1 MAASRYPYDDMV
13 QNGKLPFPILRA
25 LAYRAGVTQQLDE
38 AACVAANK
46 FLAEWVE
53 KIVKGAVSI
62 VDGRRSGVLTWIDV
76 WSVVAR
82 EPTGSLKHLFTD
94 YNAFKKVPTFR
105 VFSEFERGLSP
116 RTAREI
122 HDLHVGWKANGNQGD
137 FFGVDPER
145 AEQIIEHNE
154 WELTRK
160 LTEEE
165 KSALLNQV
173 RVEMEKA
180 RDACAEYENQVPPPA
195 SVDLNRDETHGGDD
209 DDVDNNDEAD
219 HGVGDAESDAEYEC
233 DDDDDDDAVVVVD
246 DDDAVVVVDDDD
258 AVVVDDGEDDD
269 DDDEDDDMDGNS
281 EGASVVDESLDLWA
295 HQMRPA
301 LDAVT
306 LEYKDEV
313 EDENHIPTPR
323 PEWANELASGKI
335 GDEDTSESDR
345 ERAVAF
351 WRDETSDCLACPI
364 FVVKD
369 FLREPLCSF
378 GGMSEKGV
386 TRDAMALFHFALEY
400 LVVSLFEQ
408 KNPAPACQVQA
419 SLAAAKERTRL
430 GSEAPA
436 ADPDKEAALEYKV
449 AALKAENAE
458 LARRAKEEATR
469 MEAVEAD
476 LKAQVAS
483 LTRSAEASISGA
495 ASPRLPKRTHPANP
509 PAEEAKRV
517 RRR

>member
-1 MAASRYPYDDMV
+1 MAASRYQYDRMV

-38 AACVAANK
+38 ATCVAANK

-53 KIVKGAVSI
+53 KIVKDAVSL
-62 VDGRRSGVLTWIDV
+62 VDDRRSKMLTWTDV
-76 WSVVAR
+76 WTAVAR
-82 EPTGSLKHLFTD
+82 EPTGTLKHLFTD

-122 HDLHVGWKANGNQGD
+122 HDLRVGWKANGNEGD

-145 AEQIIEHNE
+145 AEQIIEQHE
-154 WELTRK
+154 WVLEINWEPEGT
-160 LTEEE
+160 LTEQE
-165 KSALLNQV
+165 KDALLNQV
-173 RVEMEKA
+173 RVELEKA

-209 DDVDNNDEAD
+209 DDDDDNNDEAD

-246 DDDAVVVVDDDD
+246 DDDAVVV
-258 AVVVDDGEDDD
+258 DDGDDD
-269 DDDEDDDMDGNS
+269 DDDDDDDGDIDGNS

-295 HQMRPA
+295 HQMRPV
-301 LDAVT
+301 LDAET

-351 WRDETSDCLACPI
+351 WRDEMSDCLACPI

-369 FLREPLCSF
+369 FLRDPLCSF

-408 KNPAPACQVQA
+408 KNPSPACQVQS

-483 LTRSAEASISGA
+483 LTSSAEASISGTTTTQ
-495 ASPRLPKRTHPANP
+495 SLPKRTHPTNP
-509 PAEEAKRV
+509 PAGAGKRV
-517 RRR
+517 RRG